1 MAVSPEILKSVTELL
16 SPSCSLGINIR
27 LQNVI
32 STLESV
38 GLIYSSKLAPAAFLC
53 HPQNRGSSMV
63 NAYNAHRK
71 GHDILQAGV
80 KAELLPPNS
89 LALEVATDSKLKES
103 QFKLNR
109 KMVAGSNGLLA
120 PIRGDERFLTLANSH
135 FVQWA
140 RAMDNGC
147 KGPDGNILI
156 VSSDMKPL
164 LKEGWSWRIIS
175 GEAEKLWPQL
185 PAFAAMAMNSH
196 NTNQITSNGLECMM
210 QLADLYQA
218 GMKMDEAILA
228 VEHSS
233 PSCKNYLKDVAYF
246 CKMYCGGQNFPL
258 LQCLDHFC
266 RFVSGALCFTL
277 ALQLAGK
284 SSGHFLLIGEE
295 MMNHLAFYNFKIPG
309 QSMALTRVAL
319 AACMLS
325 SRKHQDNI
333 SKLVYKSDFD
343 KMKGKDTT
351 KKLDEILHTLWTEAQ
366 DQKHEK
372 SLAFNA
378 FGTACVRMVLHLLQ
392 KEKAAKQDT
401 FESFQEIVQK
411 FQDDLSGG
419 GVPAP
424 PAAPPVLA
432 TSSAGS
438 SKGVQDLVNCSSKE
452 IALVQ
457 NSHIKVGERYIHP
470 DHEDKIFVLSSLED
484 TGATFQ
490 YTPLFGNAVD
500 LTESLDALNKWRPT
514 KKENR
519 SLLDQQLCIQRL
531 PHKYEIVLKDMER
544 IEVNALLVDAYKQN
558 LPKDDAMI
566 GFTQHP
572 SNVVLLKKA
581 KKKEITLF
589 PLGQCSAV
597 ADKDLQQVLNKG
609 KQVLVYY
616 NGKAYA
622 IQPFKTWTSF

>member
-1 MAVSPEILKSVTELL
+1 
-16 SPSCSLGINIR
+16 
-27 LQNVI
+27 
-32 STLESV
+32 
-38 GLIYSSKLAPAAFLC
+38 
-53 HPQNRGSSMV
+53 MV

-266 RFVSGALCFTL
+266 
-277 ALQLAGK
+277 
-284 SSGHFLLIGEE
+284 
-295 MMNHLAFYNFKIPG
+295 
-309 QSMALTRVAL
+309 
-319 AACMLS
+319 
-325 SRKHQDNI
+325 
-333 SKLVYKSDFD
+333 
-343 KMKGKDTT
+343 
-351 KKLDEILHTLWTEAQ
+351 
-366 DQKHEK
+366 
-372 SLAFNA
+372 SLAMFYYA
-378 FGTACVRMVLHLLQ
+378 WPKPFW
-392 KEKAAKQDT
+392 
-401 FESFQEIVQK
+401 F
-411 FQDDLSGG
+411 
-419 GVPAP
+419 
-424 PAAPPVLA
+424 
-432 TSSAGS
+432 
-438 SKGVQDLVNCSSKE
+438 
-452 IALVQ
+452 
-457 NSHIKVGERYIHP
+457 
-470 DHEDKIFVLSSLED
+470 
-484 TGATFQ
+484 
-490 YTPLFGNAVD
+490 
-500 LTESLDALNKWRPT
+500 
-514 KKENR
+514 
-519 SLLDQQLCIQRL
+519 
-531 PHKYEIVLKDMER
+531 LKDLFL
-544 IEVNALLVDAYKQN
+544 VPCALL
-558 LPKDDAMI
+558 
-566 GFTQHP
+566 
-572 SNVVLLKKA
+572 
-581 KKKEITLF
+581 
-589 PLGQCSAV
+589 
-597 ADKDLQQVLNKG
+597 
-609 KQVLVYY
+609 
-616 NGKAYA
+616 
-622 IQPFKTWTSF
+622 